1 MSAPAGRRG
10 RDPLL
15 RMLALGRPRAGRFAL
30 GVLAGAAAAAAGV
43 GLLSVS
49 AWLIAMA
56 ATQPPLTLL
65 SIAIVA
71 TRALGVLRG
80 VTRYLER
87 LVTHDAALR
96 TLADARARVYARLA
110 HTEPVRRFRSGD
122 LVTRLVSDTDATQDL
137 LVRGLAPPLAALVVG
152 RAWWRCPPHCSRPA
166 GCCSRRGCCSPGS
179 ACPSRPPSRA
189 VARAAG
195 RPRRAR
201 SSRPR

>member
-1 MSAPAGRRG
+1 M
-10 RDPLL
+10 
-15 RMLALGRPRAGRFAL
+15 
-30 GVLAGAAAAAAGV
+30 LAGATATASGV

-65 SIAIVA
+65 SVAIVA

-137 LVRGLAPPLAALVVG
+137 LVRGLAPPAAALVDRGGRG
-152 RAWWRCPPHCSRPA
+152 RAVHRAARAGRRAARGGAAARRGRRARSRP
-166 GCCSRRGCCSPGS
+166 R
-179 ACPSRPPSRA
+179 SRA
-189 VARAAG
+189 AARAAG